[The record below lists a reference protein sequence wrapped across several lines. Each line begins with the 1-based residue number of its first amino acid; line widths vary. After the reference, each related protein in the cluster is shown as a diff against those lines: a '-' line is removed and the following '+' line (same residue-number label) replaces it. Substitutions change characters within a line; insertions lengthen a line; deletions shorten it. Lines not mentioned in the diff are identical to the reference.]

1 MNNNLFLAIS
11 DDKAE
16 SLQGGSTMTN
26 GDGFSFF
33 FKSDSGGFKTGL
45 WAGAFSFFA
54 KFSFGSKMA
63 PV

>member
-1 MNNNLFLAIS
+1 MNNNLFLDIS
-11 DDKAE
+11 DAKSE
-16 SLQGGSTMTN
+16 SLQGGGLMSY